1 MVTRRISPSLRKNY
15 TWRLAENHA
24 LAEFI
29 PETSYP
35 SRRIIHQTDNS
46 PADSSVST
54 SWRRAKFISRRNVN
68 GFFDEVPH
76 ERDWFL
82 YFRSVSCL
90 PRKISRQIIRQNSSS
105 DL

>member
-35 SRRIIHQTDNS
+35 SRRII
-46 PADSSVST
+46 
-54 SWRRAKFISRRNVN
+54 RRPIRLLARLEDGLN
-68 GFFDEVPH
+68 
-76 ERDWFL
+76 L
-82 YFRSVSCL
+82 YL
-90 PRKISRQIIRQNSSS
+90 
-105 DL
+105 DGM